1 MSGRGEEVVRGDWFE
16 SWCCGETMEG
26 GFLSVR
32 RRRQVVRKELGGK
45 GKIST
50 IEGLGWGDVGNSSRG
65 GANAEENPREMME
78 PVSRRRTSPESIFEA
93 AMETFN

>member
-1 MSGRGEEVVRGDWFE
+1 ME

-26 GFLSVR
+26 GFLSGR
-32 RRRQVVRKELGGK
+32 RQRQVVREELGGK

-93 AMETFN
+93 FN

>member
-1 MSGRGEEVVRGDWFE
+1 MRGYWLE
-16 SWCCGETMEG
+16 SWGCGETMERK
-26 GFLSVR
+26 FLSGRWR
-32 RRRQVVRKELGGK
+32 RLVFREELGGK

>member
-1 MSGRGEEVVRGDWFE
+1 ME
-16 SWCCGETMEG
+16 SWCRGETMEG
-26 GFLSVR
+26 WFLSSFRRWLEVR
-32 RRRQVVRKELGGK
+32 EELGGK

-50 IEGLGWGDVGNSSRG
+50 IEGLGWEDVGNSSRG

>member
-1 MSGRGEEVVRGDWFE
+1 MVAGGSWELGR
-16 SWCCGETMEG
+16 SWG
-26 GFLSVR
+26 GVG
-32 RRRQVVRKELGGK
+32 GGK

-93 AMETFN
+93 AMEMFN

>member
-1 MSGRGEEVVRGDWFE
+1 MVVRGYWLE
-16 SWCCGETMEG
+16 SWGCGETMERR
-26 GFLSVR
+26 FLSGCR
-32 RRRQVVRKELGGK
+32 WRLVVREELGGK

>member
-1 MSGRGEEVVRGDWFE
+1 MWEVTGWKAGAVVRRWR
-16 SWCCGETMEG
+16 G
-26 GFLSVR
+26 GFLSGCR
-32 RRRQVVRKELGGK
+32 RRLVVREELGGK

-78 PVSRRRTSPESIFEA
+78 PVSRRRTSPESIFGA

>member
-1 MSGRGEEVVRGDWFE
+1 ME

-26 GFLSVR
+26 RFLSGR
-32 RRRQVVRKELGGK
+32 RRRQVVREELGGK

>member
-1 MSGRGEEVVRGDWFE
+1 ME

-26 GFLSVR
+26 GFLSGCLR
-32 RRRQVVRKELGGK
+32 WLVVWEEFGGK